1 MVSARDG
8 AAIGRARIGAGAI
21 GGQRRSASRP
31 DQLVRMAGLMRVGS
45 ADGGHAVRAE
55 DRERVVRAG

>member
-21 GGQRRSASRP
+21 GGQRRNASRP
-31 DQLVRMAGLMRVGS
+31 EQMVRFAGMVRVGS
-45 ADGGHAVRAE
+45 VGGGHAVRAE
-55 DRERVVRAG
+55 DSERVVRAG

>member
-8 AAIGRARIGAGAI
+8 AAIGRARVGAGAI

-31 DQLVRMAGLMRVGS
+31 EQRVRFAGMVRVGR
-45 ADGGHAVRAE
+45 AGHAVRAE
-55 DRERVVRAG
+55 DSERVVRAG